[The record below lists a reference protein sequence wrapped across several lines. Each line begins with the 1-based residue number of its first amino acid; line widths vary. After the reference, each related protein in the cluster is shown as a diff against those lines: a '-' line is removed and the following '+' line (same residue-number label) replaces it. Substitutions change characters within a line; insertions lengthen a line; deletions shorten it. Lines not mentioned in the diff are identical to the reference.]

1 MHKRTAHA
9 LIDNDDNIDTFCKN
23 SIQESSSRS
32 KDKQKRNITR
42 DNGNS
47 SLKVTWKTLCIS
59 NIIFENNFQKT
70 FFFSVYY

>member
-9 LIDNDDNIDTFCKN
+9 LIDNDDNVDVLCKN
-23 SIQESSSRS
+23 SIQESSSRN

-47 SLKVTWKTLCIS
+47 SLKVRHFVFRIHFK
-59 NIIFENNFQKT
+59 NNFQKNVP
-70 FFFSVYY
+70 FFRI